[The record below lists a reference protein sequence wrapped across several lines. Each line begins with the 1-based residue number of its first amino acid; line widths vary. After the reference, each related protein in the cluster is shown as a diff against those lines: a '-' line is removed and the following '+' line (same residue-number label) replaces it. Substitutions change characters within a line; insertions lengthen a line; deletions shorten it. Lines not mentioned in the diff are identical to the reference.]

1 MASILC
7 TIHYRRQAREVWQ
20 RIRWTNA
27 APGQARRSGDTSMT
41 DHIQREDEPQTLD
54 RLEDIFQRQGAL
66 AEYYRQTRPDGFY
79 SWPSLDRC
87 TTWTRSIVHE
97 CCELDNE
104 LNWKP
109 WKNGK
114 ALDAN
119 REERLMETA
128 DILHFLVQLALDQGF
143 TAEELHRAY
152 VAKNEEN
159 RERQRSDPRYA
170 PGAER

>member
-1 MASILC
+1 MPNDAS
-7 TIHYRRQAREVWQ
+7 Q
-20 RIRWTNA
+20 NA
-27 APGQARRSGDTSMT
+27 SVRAHDQLADIFER
-41 DHIQREDEPQTLD
+41 QRELS
-54 RLEDIFQRQGAL
+54 A
-66 AEYYRQTRPDGFY
+66 YYHQTRPDGFY
-79 SWPSLDRC
+79 SWPPIERC
-87 TTWTRSIVHE
+87 TTWTRAIVHE

-109 WKNGK
+109 WKN
-114 ALDAN
+114 ARSLDAN

-143 TAEELHRAY
+143 SAEDLYHAY

-170 PGAER
+170 PNNDDH

>member
-1 MASILC
+1 
-7 TIHYRRQAREVWQ
+7 
-20 RIRWTNA
+20 
-27 APGQARRSGDTSMT
+27 MT
-41 DHIQREDEPQTLD
+41 DDTQRVAEPQATD
-54 RLEDIFQRQGAL
+54 KLEDIFQRQSAL
-66 AEYYRQTRPDGFY
+66 AMYYHQTRPDGFY
-79 SWPSLDRC
+79 SWPPLDRC

-109 WKNGK
+109 WKNPK
-114 ALDAN
+114 SLDTN

-143 TAEELHRAY
+143 TAEELYRAY

-170 PGAER
+170 PNTDR